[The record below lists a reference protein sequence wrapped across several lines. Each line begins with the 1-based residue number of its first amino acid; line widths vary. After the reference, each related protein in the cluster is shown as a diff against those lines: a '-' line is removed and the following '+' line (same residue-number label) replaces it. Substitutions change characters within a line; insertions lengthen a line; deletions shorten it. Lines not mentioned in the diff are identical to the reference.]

1 LLINIYRTPVSGVLR
16 RKDSGFAVCGENLA
30 SVSQFVAGIRLQPA
44 ARQICRASSH
54 RDCDDED
61 YELFTALAARHR
73 LPAAY
78 GFRFFVTSGGLVSYG
93 IDSAEQSRQAAGY
106 VDRILKGENP
116 GDLPVQQPTKF
127 ELVREG
133 AGARNSTDTARPRGR
148 GHRMKRREF
157 MALLLGGAAVAST
170 GGAAG
175 KR

>member
-1 LLINIYRTPVSGVLR
+1 
-16 RKDSGFAVCGENLA
+16 
-30 SVSQFVAGIRLQPA
+30 
-44 ARQICRASSH
+44 
-54 RDCDDED
+54 
-61 YELFTALAARHR
+61 LAARHR

-116 GDLPVQQPTKF
+116 GDLPVQQPNQ
-127 ELVREG
+127 VRACDQSQDREG
-133 AGARNSTDTARPRGR
+133 AGARNSTDIARPRGR